1 MSYEIV
7 MPQLSDSMDEGKL
20 ISWKVKEGQKVN
32 AGDVIAE
39 VESDKAIMEVQSFKN
54 GTVEQLLAN
63 EGDIIPVGKVIAI
76 IQTKQS
82 SDTKSESVAKQNEK
96 ATKEPESVVTEK
108 PEVPKPEKPHVP
120 KPETKPTVAK
130 KQELESKKTTREHLL
145 QDETNGISPKARAK
159 AAQYGVE
166 AHTIV
171 QKTSKNVLHVKDV
184 EAYLREHYF
193 TSKALQLLDK
203 YGLDIATFELHHK
216 IDETEVQEYID
227 NNETPLPQPLNQMQ
241 KAIIANVTA
250 SAQKPVY
257 HLYEHIDA
265 KLFLQNEHYSI
276 TAWLIKIF
284 AKVMMAHVAFR
295 TRLQNDTL
303 IISPNASISVA
314 VADEKNLYM
323 PVVKDANKRSVAE
336 IAKELASFKTKRKEK
351 SFSTEDMQGSSFGI
365 SNLGMLGVERFDAMI
380 NKNDSAIAAI
390 GGLEDGKISVTLSA
404 DHRLINGYEA
414 ALFMRD
420 LKQEVQNPLNFKE

>member
-1 MSYEIV
+1 MPGVKKMSYEIV

-32 AGDVIAE
+32 AGDVLAE

-54 GTVEQLLAN
+54 GVVEQLLAK
-63 EGDIIPVGKVIAI
+63 EGDVVPVGKVIATV
-76 IQTKQS
+76 QTEQS
-82 SDTKSESVAKQNEK
+82 SDNESVTKQK
-96 ATKEPESVVTEK
+96 ATKEPEPALKEEVK
-108 PEVPKPEKPHVP
+108 PPKSEP
-120 KPETKPTVAK
+120 KPTVAK
-130 KQELESKKTTREHLL
+130 KEELKPKKITVEHLSH
-145 QDETNGISPKARAK
+145 DGTKGISPKARAK

-166 AHTIV
+166 ADTIM
-171 QKTSKNVLHVKDV
+171 QKTAKDVLHVKDV

-193 TSKALQLLDK
+193 TPKALKLLDK
-203 YGLDIATFELHHK
+203 YGLELTRFALDHK
-216 IDETEVQEYID
+216 IDEAEVQKFID
-227 NNETPLPQPLNQMQ
+227 RNETPLPQPLTQMQ

-265 KLFLQNEHYSI
+265 NPFLDHKEYSM

-284 AKVMMAHVAFR
+284 AKVMMEHETFR
-295 TRLQNDTL
+295 SRLYNDSL
-303 IISPNASISVA
+303 IVTPTACISVA

-323 PVVKDANKRSVAE
+323 PVVKDANKRSVAD
-336 IAKELASFKTKRKEK
+336 IAKELAGFKTKLKEQ
-351 SFSTEDMQGSSFGI
+351 SFSAKDMQGSSFGI

-380 NKNDSAIAAI
+380 NKDDAAIVAI
-390 GGLEDGKISVTLSA
+390 GGLEEGMLSVTLTA

-420 LKQEVQNPLNFKE
+420 LKQEVQNPLNFKKD